1 MSIKVADLAYV
12 RIRLPDLDKAER
24 FLTDFGLIP
33 TFQDEHRRY
42 FRATDPMSYCYVA
55 EEGSAHFVGFA
66 FHARR
71 REDLA
76 ALASAHGKV
85 VDKIEGFGGGWRVR
99 LQEPGGYDVD
109 VVYGIEVEPALSVT
123 RQVSNSGAAPLHR
136 KGELFRVAR
145 GQATPLKRLAHVVL
159 GTPDVPGSTAWFHK
173 TLGMI
178 SSDHV
183 WAGPD
188 KKHIG
193 SFVRI
198 DAGQEYVDHHT
209 VFLIAN
215 AKNGLHHISFES
227 QDIDAVLSD
236 HHLLKKMGYEHVWG
250 VGRHTL
256 GSQVFD
262 YWLDPFGY
270 PHEHWA
276 DSDRLNA
283 DAPTIW
289 SDARDVMITQWG
301 EEAPDRFKNGVHP

>member
-24 FLTDFGLIP
+24 FLLDFGLIP
-33 TFQDEHRRY
+33 ALREARCRY
-42 FRATDPMSYCYVA
+42 FRATDAMRYCYVV
-55 EEGSAHFVGFA
+55 EEGPAHFLGFA

-71 REDLA
+71 REDLD
-76 ALASAHGKV
+76 ALCAAHGKP
-85 VDKIEGFGGGWRVR
+85 VDEIKGPGGGWRVR

-109 VVYGIEVEPALSVT
+109 VVYGIEAEPAVGVA
-123 RQVSNSGAAPLHR
+123 RQVSNSGAAPLQR
-136 KGELFRVAR
+136 KGELFRVKPGR
-145 GQATPLKRLAHVVL
+145 VTPLKRLAHVVL
-159 GTPDVPGSTAWFHK
+159 GTPDVPGSTAWFRE

-178 SSDHV
+178 PSDQV

-188 KKHIG
+188 RKHIG
-193 SFVRI
+193 SFMRI

-209 VFLIAN
+209 VFLIGN
-215 AKNGLHHISFES
+215 PRNGLHHISFES
-227 QDIDAVLSD
+227 QDIDAVLSE
-236 HHLLKKMGYEHVWG
+236 HHFLKKMGYEHVWG

-289 SDARDVMITQWG
+289 SDAREVMITQWG
-301 EEAPDRFKNGVHP
+301 EEAPERFRNGVRP